1 MNTTLPPAFRYGMV
15 QLYQP
20 MNAVVEALMMA
31 AWGLASNTKAPPR
44 ALSICVRCV
53 CMMPL
58 GTPVVPDDRAII
70 DVSWLKIGIGSKSS
84 V

>member
-1 MNTTLPPAFRYGMV
+1 
-15 QLYQP
+15 
-20 MNAVVEALMMA
+20 
-31 AWGLASNTKAPPR
+31 
-44 ALSICVRCV
+44 
-53 CMMPL
+53 MMPL